1 MHGPFCAHRE
11 LSKKGGCP
19 VCWPPS
25 FLLASLLP
33 AGLCLLLLCLP
44 PNTGSKHNNCQ
55 GDPGLRRE
63 ELGKGP
69 NVQKVWEP

>member
-11 LSKKGGCP
+11 LSKGAAAQ
-19 VCWPPS
+19 WLPS
-25 FLLASLLP
+25 LLASLLP
-33 AGLCLLLLCLP
+33 AGPRLPLLCLP